1 MHTLHRE
8 SAKLTHI
15 QIRRAAPSDAPIV
28 RQLVRDAYA
37 KWVPILGRE
46 PMPMRADYDLAV
58 REHEVDLV
66 YAGGELAGLIEIIVQ
81 RDHLF
86 IENVAV
92 SPGHQGLG
100 VGRYLMGHAEG
111 RAKALGLGSLRL
123 LTAHVMEPNIRLYQ
137 SIGYQ
142 VDRTEPFMGG
152 FTVYMSKELN
162 GAQVVKTGSPPSRG

>member
-1 MHTLHRE
+1 VGFTHPTLE
-8 SAKLTHI
+8 NVEPDMTSAPPQL
-15 QIRRAAPSDAPIV
+15 RRATPADAPIV

-46 PMPMRADYDLAV
+46 PIPMQADYDLAV

-66 YAGGELAGLIEIIVQ
+66 YAGGELAGLIEMILYP
-81 RDHLF
+81 DHLF

-92 SPGHQGLG
+92 SPGHQGIGL
-100 VGRYLMGHAEG
+100 GRYLMGHSER
-111 RAKALGLGSLRL
+111 RARALGLGSLRL
-123 LTAHVMEPNIRLYQ
+123 LTAHVMEPNIRLYS

-152 FTVYMSKELN
+152 FTVYMSKGLV
-162 GAQVVKTGSPPSRG
+162 G